1 MIRNTLTSTS
11 LLGMIA
17 AFGVMGIMP
26 AAFAVT
32 PSSIVQDTINNNVQV
47 STQLNVQMNTPVAV
61 SNNIAAGVAV
71 ATGSGSASLIQAI
84 SSSISQ
90 SATQNGANG
99 NIQINVPNINQ
110 NIQFGNLP

>member
-17 AFGVMGIMP
+17 AFGVMGIVP

-32 PSSIVQDTINNNVQV
+32 PSSAVQNVINNNVQV
-47 STQLNVQMNTPVAV
+47 STQLNVQVNTPVAV
-61 SNNIAAGVAV
+61 SNNIAAGAAV
-71 ATGSGSASLIQAI
+71 ATGSGSASLTQTV

-99 NIQINVPNINQ
+99 NIQIHVPTINQ
-110 NIQFGNLP
+110 NIHFGNIP